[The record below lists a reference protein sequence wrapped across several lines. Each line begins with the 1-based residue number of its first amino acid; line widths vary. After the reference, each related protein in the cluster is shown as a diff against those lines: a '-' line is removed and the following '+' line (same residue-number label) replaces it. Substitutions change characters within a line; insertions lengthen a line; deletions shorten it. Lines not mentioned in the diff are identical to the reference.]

1 VLSGPVCVAG
11 PGAGGVIRGAP
22 EEGGSFARRIR
33 HSVSHP
39 SRFSSESCAVVATTE
54 ASTIIH
60 VTRTRRDSEA
70 GNGKSAG
77 LSHVIGCYRA
87 VRSVLE
93 PPHSLSSFLFLPH
106 SINVFMAQVIV
117 VGGGLAGLS
126 AAHTLLERGANVLL
140 LDKQGSV
147 SVFLCLFPLFLNL
160 PSLPS
165 ASWVEIPRKLHPA
178 STVLALRLSKISA
191 LQTPQRFSLTTPS
204 TQCVFSSLDYS
215 FSTEVPVLY
224 GIGS

>member
-147 SVFLCLFPLFLNL
+147 SVFLSLFPLFFLTFRRCL
-160 PSLPS
+160 QLHGWKFHESYIRHQRCWHSDS
-165 ASWVEIPRKLHPA
+165 ARSRHYRLRKDFL
-178 STVLALRLSKISA
+178 
-191 LQTPQRFSLTTPS
+191 
-204 TQCVFSSLDYS
+204 
-215 FSTEVPVLY
+215 
-224 GIGS
+224 